1 MKTAV
6 SISNTDEKQIFISRI
21 KDAVRLSSL
30 RHQCCYV
37 GFLNDA
43 QIFQTEKLM
52 QDMHFDTYAF
62 YGGYKDAQRRLFC
75 ASPDL
80 EIYEEAF
87 PIVPIGFRYRKADVL
102 THRDFLGTL
111 MSLGIQRETVGDILT
126 EEGKAVLFVK
136 SDVADYIKGQVF
148 KVGGAGVTQFEPDLS
163 RLRFQQKFEEKT
175 FIVASPRLDA
185 VTAAYT
191 GLSREKTAKLI
202 LSGLVSLNYA
212 EQKNVSHVLKEEDII
227 SVRGKG
233 KFKIQEFTGGTKK
246 GRLRLLVKL
255 FR

>member
-1 MKTAV
+1 M
-6 SISNTDEKQIFISRI
+6 SISNADSRQIFISRI

-43 QIFQTEKLM
+43 QIFEAEKLV
-52 QDMHFDTYAF
+52 QDMHFNTYAF
-62 YGGYKDAQRRLFC
+62 FGGYKDAQRKLFC
-75 ASPDL
+75 ASPEL
-80 EIYEEAF
+80 EIYEEAY
-87 PIVPIGFRYRKADVL
+87 PITSIGFRYRKADVL

-111 MSLGIQRETVGDILT
+111 MSLGIERETIGDILT
-126 EEGKAVLFVK
+126 EEGKTVIFVK
-136 SDVADYIKGQVF
+136 SDVADYIKSQVF
-148 KVGGAGVTQFEPDLS
+148 KVGGVGVAQFEPEPAQLEF
-163 RLRFQQKFEEKT
+163 RQKFEEKT

-212 EQKNVSHVLKEEDII
+212 EQKNVSRVLKEKDII

-233 KFKIQEFTGGTKK
+233 KFIIQEFTGGTKK